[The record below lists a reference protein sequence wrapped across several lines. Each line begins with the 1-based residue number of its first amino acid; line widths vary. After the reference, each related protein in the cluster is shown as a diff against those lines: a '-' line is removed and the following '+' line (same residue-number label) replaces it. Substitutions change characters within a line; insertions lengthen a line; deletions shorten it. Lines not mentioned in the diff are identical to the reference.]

1 MALSTIK
8 TASIANDAV
17 TTDKIVNDGNL
28 GNRNI
33 LINGAMAVDQRHD
46 GSSFT
51 IVNGNSTTGVIADRF
66 RVNETSGVV
75 MTGQRVADAPV
86 GFEYSS
92 KLTVTT
98 ADSSLGSTEFHRMI
112 QPIEGKN
119 ISNLNWG
126 TSNAKT
132 LTLTFYVKS
141 SLTGQ
146 YYISVFNNV
155 ADRTLLKGYTISSA
169 DTWEK
174 KTITIIGDQTG
185 TWLTTN
191 AVGIHLMWSLGTGS
205 SYQSSTLDA
214 YQAGFF
220 MAKSDQVNLAATNGS
235 TWQLTG
241 VQLEIGDGLGTTFE
255 HEDYATTLRKCQ
267 RYYTIEK
274 AGTGGTYK
282 RLALGQCQDSTSAG
296 FIMSLSTP
304 LRGTPTLETS
314 GNSNHYQT
322 YSAGAVDTLTGILL
336 TSDSDAGTY
345 NHNIAFNVTVSSGLV
360 AGDGTELVTNNNA
373 SYYLAFDAEL

>member
-1 MALSTIK
+1 MSKAAELAALIGSGQ
-8 TASIANDAV
+8 AQG
-17 TTDKIVNDGNL
+17 DKNL
-28 GNRNI
+28 I
-33 LINGAMAVDQRHD
+33 INGAMTVDQRHD

-51 IVNGNSTTGVIADRF
+51 IVNGNSLTGTIADRF
-66 RVNETSGVV
+66 RVNENSGSA

-146 YYISVFNNV
+146 YYISVFNNA

-169 DTWEK
+169 NTWEK
-174 KTITIIGDQTG
+174 KTITVIGDQSG

-191 AVGIHLMWSLGTGS
+191 AVGIYLMWSLGTGS
-205 SYQSSTLDA
+205 SYQSNTLDA

-241 VQLEIGDGLGTTFE
+241 VQLEVGDGPGTAFE
-255 HEDYATTLRKCQ
+255 HEDIGTTLRKCQ
-267 RYYTIEK
+267 RYYAVRENTATSSVYFCNLQAYNTTSVFGYMADYPVTMRSTPTVSQSGEFGAYKKDSGNASVPTTIGNL
-274 AGTGGTYK
+274 AGANYGWLTGGW
-282 RLALGQCQDSTSAG
+282 
-296 FIMSLSTP
+296 
-304 LRGTPTLETS
+304 
-314 GNSNHYQT
+314 GNGSN
-322 YSAGAVDTLTGILL
+322 
-336 TSDSDAGTY
+336 
-345 NHNIAFNVTVSSGLV
+345 LV
-360 AGDGTELVTNNNA
+360 AGDASVAFANA
-373 SYYLAFDAEL
+373 GAKLMADAEL

>member
-1 MALSTIK
+1 MSKAAQLAALIGSGQ
-8 TASIANDAV
+8 AQG
-17 TTDKIVNDGNL
+17 DKNL
-28 GNRNI
+28 I
-33 LINGAMAVDQRHD
+33 INGAMTVDQRHD

-51 IVNGNSTTGVIADRF
+51 IVNGNSITGVIADRF
-66 RVNETSGVV
+66 RFNEASGAA

-98 ADSSLGSTEFHRMI
+98 ADASLGSTEFHRMI

-146 YYISVFNNV
+146 YYISVFNN
-155 ADRTLLKGYTISSA
+155 AGNRSLLKGYTISSA

-174 KTITIIGDQTG
+174 KTITVIGDQTG

-205 SYQSSTLDA
+205 SYQSNTLNV
-214 YQAGFF
+214 YQAGFV

-241 VQLEIGDGLGTTFE
+241 VQLEVGDGPGTAFE
-255 HEDYATTLRKCQ
+255 HEDIGTTLRKCQ
-267 RYYTIEK
+267 RYYQSMDYYYSS
-274 AGTGGTYK
+274 G
-282 RLALGQCQDSTSAG
+282 SSSSNG
-296 FIMSLSTP
+296 FYYTP
-304 LRGTPTLETS
+304 LCFPVTMRATPAMTASQWGQNTGNASTYHSTNLVNGWILVSAASTACIVRG
-314 GNSNHYQT
+314 NHT
-322 YSAGAVDTLTGILL
+322 N
-336 TSDSDAGTY
+336 TY
-345 NHNIAFNVTVSSGLV
+345 NLM
-360 AGDGTELVTNNNA
+360 AGRGK
-373 SYYLAFDAEL
+373 FDAEL

>member
-1 MALSTIK
+1 MSKAAELAALIGSGQ
-8 TASIANDAV
+8 AQ
-17 TTDKIVNDGNL
+17 GNKNL
-28 GNRNI
+28 I
-33 LINGAMAVDQRHD
+33 INGAMTVDQRHD

-146 YYISVFNNV
+146 YYISVFNNA

-205 SYQSSTLDA
+205 SYQSNTLDA

-241 VQLEIGDGLGTTFE
+241 VQLEVGDGPGTAFE
-255 HEDYATTLRKCQ
+255 HEDYGTTLAKCQ
-267 RYYTIEK
+267 RYYMK
-274 AGTGGTYK
+274 W
-282 RLALGQCQDSTSAG
+282 LADTAYDAAFAG
-296 FIMSLSTP
+296 FTLNST
-304 LRGTPTLETS
+304 
-314 GNSNHYQT
+314 QFF
-322 YSAGAVDTLTGILL
+322 
-336 TSDSDAGTY
+336 GTY
-345 NHNIAFNVTVSSGLV
+345 NFPCEMRGVPTMAVGGNWNVFITGGDYAASSFQLNQATPFNMMVFAGSSGMT
-360 AGDGTELVTNNNA
+360 AGSGGLMRTNNDN
-373 SYYLAFDAEL
+373 DAYVEFISEL

>member
-1 MALSTIK
+1 MSKAAELAALIGSQTALS
-8 TASIANDAV
+8 
-17 TTDKIVNDGNL
+17 
-28 GNRNI
+28 NRNLI
-33 LINGAMAVDQRHD
+33 INGAMTIDQRHD

-51 IVNGNSTTGVIADRF
+51 VVNGNSLTGVIADRF
-66 RVNETSGVV
+66 RVNEASGAE

-112 QPIEGKN
+112 QPIEGKD
-119 ISNLNWG
+119 ISHLNWG

-146 YYISVFNNV
+146 YYISVFNNA

-174 KTITIIGDQTG
+174 KIITIIGDQTG

-191 AVGIHLMWSLGTGS
+191 AVGIYLMWSLGTGS

-241 VQLEIGDGLGTTFE
+241 VQLEVGDGPGTAFE
-255 HEDYATTLRKCQ
+255 HEDIGTTLRKCQ
-267 RYYTIEK
+267 RYFHRTGNGSNRWVPGTTTN
-274 AGTGGTYK
+274 AGTDHRTVAAPDNNQDRPTGNENFPVMMRIAPAITYYPGRTDVTATAGNISIYNAATGVTTSSKMISSRLGLESYFSGT
-282 RLALGQCQDSTSAG
+282 S
-296 FIMSLSTP
+296 
-304 LRGTPTLETS
+304 
-314 GNSNHYQT
+314 
-322 YSAGAVDTLTGILL
+322 
-336 TSDSDAGTY
+336 SDAPMYT
-345 NHNIAFNVTVSSGLV
+345 FQ
-360 AGDGTELVTNNNA
+360 
-373 SYYLAFDAEL
+373 YLADSEL

>member
-1 MALSTIK
+1 
-8 TASIANDAV
+8 
-17 TTDKIVNDGNL
+17 
-28 GNRNI
+28 
-33 LINGAMAVDQRHD
+33 
-46 GSSFT
+46 
-51 IVNGNSTTGVIADRF
+51 
-66 RVNETSGVV
+66 
-75 MTGQRVADAPV
+75 MTGQRVSDAPV

-98 ADSSLGSTEFHRMI
+98 ADSSLGSTEFHRVI

-146 YYISVFNNV
+146 YYISVFNNA

-169 DTWEK
+169 NTWEK

-214 YQAGFF
+214 YQAGFY

-241 VQLEIGDGLGTTFE
+241 VQLEVGDGPGTAFE
-255 HEDYATTLRKCQ
+255 HEDYGTTLRKCQ
-267 RYYTIEK
+267 RYFQIVSGK
-274 AGTGGTYK
+274 LWGGY
-282 RLALGQCQDSTSAG
+282 G
-296 FIMSLSTP
+296 
-304 LRGTPTLETS
+304 
-314 GNSNHYQT
+314 
-322 YSAGAVDTLTGILL
+322 AGADYLQWWFDGEMRTAPTVTGTTGTVGVDTSSNGNYRRVHQV
-336 TSDSDAGTY
+336 Y
-345 NHNIAFNVTVSSGLV
+345 NPSSSNY
-360 AGDGTELVTNNNA
+360 AEYAATATA
-373 SYYLAFDAEL
+373 DAEL

>member
-1 MALSTIK
+1 MSKAAELAALIGSGQ
-8 TASIANDAV
+8 AQ
-17 TTDKIVNDGNL
+17 GNKNL
-28 GNRNI
+28 I
-33 LINGAMAVDQRHD
+33 INGAMTVDQRHD

-146 YYISVFNNV
+146 YYISVFNNA

-191 AVGIHLMWSLGTGS
+191 ATGIYLMWSLGTGS
-205 SYQSSTLDA
+205 NYQSSTLDA

-241 VQLEIGDGLGTTFE
+241 AQLEIGDVATPFE
-255 HEDYATTLRKCQ
+255 HRSFGDELAACQ
-267 RYYTIEK
+267 RYFCTY
-274 AGTGGTYK
+274 ASGGYNPRSYANINNYSFGVQEVSFATTM
-282 RLALGQCQDSTSAG
+282 RA
-296 FIMSLSTP
+296 
-304 LRGTPTLETS
+304 TPTATETS
-314 GNSNHYQT
+314 SATFSNCDNLRP
-322 YSAGAVDTLTGILL
+322 GALDAHHCSFIV
-336 TSDSDAGTY
+336 DSDT
-345 NHNIAFNVTVSSGLV
+345 SGGSFY
-360 AGDGTELVTNNNA
+360 ARDFEYT
-373 SYYLAFDAEL
+373 FDAEI

>member
-1 MALSTIK
+1 MSKAAELAALIGSGQ
-8 TASIANDAV
+8 AQG
-17 TTDKIVNDGNL
+17 DKNL
-28 GNRNI
+28 I
-33 LINGAMAVDQRHD
+33 INGAMTVDQRHD

-51 IVNGNSTTGVIADRF
+51 VVNGNSTTGVIADRF

-146 YYISVFNNV
+146 YYISVFNNA

-191 AVGIHLMWSLGTGS
+191 AAGIYLMWSLGTGS
-205 SYQSSTLDA
+205 TYQSNTLDA

-241 VQLEIGDGLGTTFE
+241 VQLEVGDGPGTAFE
-255 HEDYATTLRKCQ
+255 HEDFGTTLAKCQ
-267 RYYTIEK
+267 RYFFKFTGDSGAVFYRDYYSTDTFVVAGYFPTTMRAAPTISTTVGV
-274 AGTGGTYK
+274 ARTGGTAFDYIN
-282 RLALGQCQDSTSAG
+282 LAA
-296 FIMSLSTP
+296 
-304 LRGTPTLETS
+304 TPTLAA
-314 GNSNHYQT
+314 Q
-322 YSAGAVDTLTGILL
+322 DTDGVIIYR
-336 TSDSDAGTY
+336 G
-345 NHNIAFNVTVSSGLV
+345 VSSS
-360 AGDGTELVTNNNA
+360 ART
-373 SYYLAFDAEL
+373 YLYLGSPSNSVDCSAEL

>member
-1 MALSTIK
+1 MSKAAELAALIGSGQ
-8 TASIANDAV
+8 AQG
-17 TTDKIVNDGNL
+17 DKNL
-28 GNRNI
+28 I
-33 LINGAMAVDQRHD
+33 INGAMTVDQRHD

-146 YYISVFNNV
+146 YYISVFNNA

-191 AVGIHLMWSLGTGS
+191 AAGIYLMWSLGTGS
-205 SYQSSTLDA
+205 TYQSNTLDA

-241 VQLEIGDGLGTTFE
+241 VQLEVGDGPGTAFE
-255 HEDYATTLRKCQ
+255 HEDFGTTLAKCQ
-267 RYYTIEK
+267 RYFSKSAILSVSPADGQDSKSVTTSIDMASGLLRTTAIPFPVYMRAAPTITPLKESGAGGGSSGQWAYYQ
-274 AGTGGTYK
+274 AGTWTYN
-282 RLALGQCQDSTSAG
+282 SFSAG
-296 FIMSLSTP
+296 TIN
-304 LRGTPTLETS
+304 EQ
-314 GNSNHYQT
+314 NY
-322 YSAGAVDTLTGILL
+322 TGH
-336 TSDSDAGTY
+336 TTG
-345 NHNIAFNVTVSSGLV
+345 GG
-360 AGDGTELVTNNNA
+360 GDGQA
-373 SYYLAFDAEL
+373 YYTHINWKADAEL

>member
-1 MALSTIK
+1 MSKAAELAALIGSGQ
-8 TASIANDAV
+8 AQG
-17 TTDKIVNDGNL
+17 DKNL
-28 GNRNI
+28 I
-33 LINGAMAVDQRHD
+33 INGAMTVDQRHD

-51 IVNGNSTTGVIADRF
+51 IVNGNATTGVIADRF
-66 RVNETSGVV
+66 RVNEASGAE

-146 YYISVFNNV
+146 YYISVFNNA

-169 DTWEK
+169 NTWEK
-174 KTITIIGDQTG
+174 KTITVIGDQTG

-191 AVGIHLMWSLGTGS
+191 AVGIYLMWSLGTGS
-205 SYQSSTLDA
+205 TYQSSTLDA

-241 VQLEIGDGLGTTFE
+241 VQLEVGDGPGTAFE
-255 HEDYATTLRKCQ
+255 HEDVGTTLAKCQ
-267 RYYTIEK
+267 RYYVKDGATYPGGSSAYK
-274 AGTGGTYK
+274 FFAAGTCVSTTSGRFTYHFPVPM
-282 RLALGQCQDSTSAG
+282 RTSPTLGQSANSTFSAYSAAG
-296 FIMSLSTP
+296 AGAFSADAVINSPNDLSTG
-304 LRGTPTLETS
+304 LTTTVAS
-314 GNSNHYQT
+314 GQTAGQGANIIANNST
-322 YSAGAVDTLTGILL
+322 A
-336 TSDSDAGTY
+336 
-345 NHNIAFNVTVSSGLV
+345 AFF
-360 AGDGTELVTNNNA
+360 E
-373 SYYLAFDAEL
+373 FIAEL